1 LLLTF
6 PNTMRS
12 HVFALASLLLGSAV
26 ATDNWANINHD
37 LKALK
42 ARQDESFV
50 PGKNQGTGATCADA
64 FGDGFLPCGTGNDC
78 YNPTEKESCCSEGYP
93 CPSGSFCLTQGYC
106 CPDGIDPATCAKNN
120 GVTWPPPSSAPAS
133 SSSAAYTPPVYSSSA
148 PVYPSSTYKLP
159 VTTTYATSVGTITI
173 CPSSSVSR
181 TANGTVT
188 ATHSPVPTKAPIFTG
203 AASPQNVAGGAVAL
217 LGFLGFLQNVL

>member
-1 LLLTF
+1 
-6 PNTMRS
+6 MRS
-12 HVFALASLLLGSAV
+12 HVFALASLLLGSAI
-26 ATDNWANINHD
+26 ATNNWANINHD

-42 ARQDESFV
+42 ARQDDQSFK
-50 PGKNQGTGATCADA
+50 PGVNSGVGATCADA
-64 FGDGFLPCGTGNDC
+64 FGVGFVQCGTGNDC
-78 YNPTEKESCCSEGYP
+78 YNPDEKESCCSEGYP
-93 CPSGSFCLTQGYC
+93 CPSGSFCLAQGYC

-133 SSSAAYTPPVYSSSA
+133 SPLAYTPPVSSSSA
-148 PVYPSSTYKLP
+148 PLYPSSSYKLP

-173 CPSSSVSR
+173 CPSSASK

-188 ATHSPVPTKAPIFTG
+188 ATLSPTKAPVFTG
-203 AASPQNVAGGAVAL
+203 AASPQNVAGGAIAL